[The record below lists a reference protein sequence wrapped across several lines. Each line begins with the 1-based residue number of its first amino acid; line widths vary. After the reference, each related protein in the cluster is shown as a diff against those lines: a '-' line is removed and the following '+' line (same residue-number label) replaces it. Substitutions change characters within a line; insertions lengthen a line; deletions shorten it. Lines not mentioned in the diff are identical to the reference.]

1 MKTLYTSDDNFTQLR
16 ILNEYISEEETF
28 KWLERS
34 SDNQLA
40 YFPLLNKIQANS
52 PYIVENGIAKRLLT
66 KLYYFNLSNIFFL
79 FYSQHLEVDVEG
91 KLSLHQLTNLLE
103 SVIEEQNSGLP
114 KAVVNIYKHEVVH
127 LR

>member
-1 MKTLYTSDDNFTQLR
+1 ML
-16 ILNEYISEEETF
+16 

-40 YFPLLNKIQANS
+40 YFPLLNRSKRIL
-52 PYIVENGIAKRLLT
+52 PTLLKTEIAEWLLT

-79 FYSQHLEVDVEG
+79 FYSQHLEIDVEG

-103 SVIEEQNSGLP
+103 SVIEEQNSGVP